1 MINGRVSKLL
11 CKKEFQSLLLSSQK
25 KKKKKETLIFG
36 PVYFLEYEYFCYQ
49 ILVMYMAI

>member
-1 MINGRVSKLL
+1 MDESANYCAKKSFNHYYFLL
-11 CKKEFQSLLLSSQK
+11 K

>member
-1 MINGRVSKLL
+1 MINGRLSKLL
-11 CKKEFQSLLLSSQK
+11 CKKEFQSILLSSQ